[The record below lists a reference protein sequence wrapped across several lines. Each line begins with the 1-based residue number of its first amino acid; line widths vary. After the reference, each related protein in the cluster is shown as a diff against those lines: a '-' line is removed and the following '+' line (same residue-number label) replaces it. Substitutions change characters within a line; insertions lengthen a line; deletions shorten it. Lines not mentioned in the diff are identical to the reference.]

1 MRQRLL
7 SGSEGGRLGA
17 LLCVVLLFGGG
28 GASGAVEVGREGL
41 VTDLQRA
48 KTYLAAG
55 DFRRALD
62 ACRQEVNA
70 RPSVEAY
77 VYLTYV
83 YQALDAYVEFL
94 AKSDQWVSLEHLYLN
109 LVTGK
114 PEDLVDAPDVLSRIA
129 KELIQSGARQQADI
143 AAELATRLDSAA
155 VARLWSQ
162 QTAWRK
168 VKPDGWWFGIPP
180 EWSW

>member
-1 MRQRLL
+1 MRLFSISVEHRQWLL
-7 SGSEGGRLGA
+7 SVFV
-17 LLCVVLLFGGG
+17 VVLICTI
-28 GASGAVEVGREGL
+28 GAKDGWGSAGEGQF
-41 VTDLQRA
+41 TDLQRA
-48 KTYLAAG
+48 KVYLAAG

-155 VARLWSQ
+155 VARMWPQ
-162 QTAWRK
+162 QTVWRK
-168 VKPDGWWFGIPP
+168 AKPDGWWFGIPP

>member
-7 SGSEGGRLGA
+7 SSSGGGRLA
-17 LLCVVLLFGGG
+17 AFVCLVLLFCG
-28 GASGAVEVGREGL
+28 SGAIDARGAGQDGHF
-41 VTDLQRA
+41 TDLQRA
-48 KTYLAAG
+48 KIYLAAG
-55 DFRRALD
+55 DFRRAID
-62 ACRQEVNA
+62 ACRHEVDA

-77 VYLTYV
+77 LYLTYV

-94 AKSDQWVSLEHLYLN
+94 ARTDQWVPLEHLYLG

-114 PEDLVDAPDVLSRIA
+114 PEDLVDSPDVLSRIA

-143 AAELATRLDSAA
+143 AAELATRLDSVA
-155 VARLWSQ
+155 VARLWPQ

-168 VKPDGWWFGIPP
+168 SKPDGWWFGIPP